1 MFVFLTTSAQAGS
14 QKSYHK
20 WYNPFSSLWKAV
32 GSLEKKIAK
41 TNRKMIRM
49 ERKINDIKV
58 NGVPGP
64 QGPAGPQG
72 IQGLK
77 GEKGDIGPEGP
88 KGSPGNAGRIICP
101 GCNFT
106 DPGAYATSA
115 FSRSIN
121 EECTGT
127 LVGFNF
133 TEAFMDNAYFIDACL
148 NDVIFKKAS
157 LRSTYFSSAELKR
170 ADFSGA
176 DLSGAWFAGANLE
189 GADFSGAILSNVTWR
204 YDNYGETICP
214 DSFFAYEHINEDC
227 MESIITKP

>member
-1 MFVFLTTSAQAGS
+1 MMNKRVTYIFMILLMFVFLTTSAQAGS

-88 KGSPGNAGRIICP
+88 TRTSRKCSARFICP
-101 GCNFT
+101 GCNF
-106 DPGAYATSA
+106 
-115 FSRSIN
+115 
-121 EECTGT
+121 
-127 LVGFNF
+127 
-133 TEAFMDNAYFIDACL
+133 
-148 NDVIFKKAS
+148 
-157 LRSTYFSSAELKR
+157 
-170 ADFSGA
+170 
-176 DLSGAWFAGANLE
+176 
-189 GADFSGAILSNVTWR
+189 
-204 YDNYGETICP
+204 P
-214 DSFFAYEHINEDC
+214 DSVGG
-227 MESIITKP
+227 